1 LTCKFISLGDAPD
14 ALVASAPSAW
24 FSILPRIGGSALK
37 EHQLMTRSILCGLL
51 ALVSVGALGLVPIA
65 CQSGGVGD
73 PCTPEDEYTSTFSGF
88 NVDEEN
94 IESRSFQCATRICL
108 VNHFQGRVSCPQ
120 GQDATQLVQCK
131 GLTDGEKVG
140 TTCGANKAC
149 AQSEVFSPTCSVCP
163 ANDTTCVAIACPNG
177 LTCDGANQ
185 ICTCTQDTSIGGI
198 DYHCIPSD
206 SNNPTTSP
214 QVLVSFLCHTPGE
227 CQTIAGGTTAANSGK
242 DCCIPGTDSPV
253 SASVCGQCNV
263 DSKRDAN
270 DAVYCTVRC
279 CVPCCAAGVVPDPN
293 TPLCSTDTSICGPAC
308 DPDFNYQDCPSGYQ
322 CTGIRTNVGIA
333 DPQLTGAYCIKS
345 GSAFSTDATC
355 GNVVGYVD
363 PTTCKGVGTS
373 APTAG
378 DGG

>member
-1 LTCKFISLGDAPD
+1 
-14 ALVASAPSAW
+14 
-24 FSILPRIGGSALK
+24 
-37 EHQLMTRSILCGLL
+37 MTRSILCGLL

-73 PCTPEDEYTSTFSGF
+73 PCTPEDEYSSTFAGF

-120 GQDATQLVQCK
+120 GQNGADLVQCK
-131 GLTDGEKVG
+131 GPSD
-140 TTCGANKAC
+140 TTSCPTGKQC
-149 AQSEVFSPTCSVCP
+149 TQSEVYSPTC
-163 ANDTTCVAIACPNG
+163 TTCTAAETAQGCVAQPCPNN
-177 LTCDGANQ
+177 LICDPVNQ
-185 ICTCTQDTSIGGI
+185 ICTCTQSETIAGVTYYCD
-198 DYHCIPSD
+198 PSD
-206 SNNPTTSP
+206 PANPTSSP
-214 QVLVSFLCHTPGE
+214 QVLVSYLCHTPGS
-227 CQTIAGGTTAANSGK
+227 CQTIAGGTTGANTGK
-242 DCCIPGTDSPV
+242 DCCVPGTDNPV

-263 DSKRDAN
+263 ASKRDAN

-279 CVPCCAAGVVPDPN
+279 CVPCCAPGVVPDPN

-308 DPDFNYQDCPSGYQ
+308 SPDFNYQDCPSGYQ

-333 DPQLTGAYCIKS
+333 DPQLTGAYCIKV

-363 PTTCKGVGTS
+363 PMSCKGVS
-373 APTAG
+373 VDAPAPTG
-378 DGG
+378 DGGT